1 MMGKKL
7 KNVMLHMMVSATAV
21 SLLFGS
27 TMCVFAEDTEAD
39 VQIAEMNDA
48 EMTPNSEKLVSRK
61 APKEV
66 PENLTLNKTDV
77 LGDLMG
83 SERLFYSGE

>member
-1 MMGKKL
+1 MGKKL

-48 EMTPNSEKLVSRK
+48 EMTPNSEK
-61 APKEV
+61 ACF
-66 PENLTLNKTDV
+66 PEGT
-77 LGDLMG
+77 
-83 SERLFYSGE
+83 ERGP

>member
-39 VQIAEMNDA
+39 VQIAKNDA
-48 EMTPNSEKLVSRK
+48 EMTPNQKSLFPGRHRK
-61 APKEV
+61 RSLKI
-66 PENLTLNKTDV
+66 LH
-77 LGDLMG
+77 
-83 SERLFYSGE
+83 

>member
-1 MMGKKL
+1 MGKKL

-61 APKEV
+61 APKEAV
-66 PENLTLNKTDV
+66 SYTHLDV
-77 LGDLMG
+77 YKRQV
-83 SERLFYSGE
+83 SVRR